1 MQRIVRANIIDST
14 FAEIQ
19 YKGSFAM
26 SFIYL
31 ASWPSGFDS
40 TVLFSCYELAL
51 LVSVSDPDT
60 IVNFII
66 LWYSNRETLGLRY

>member
-1 MQRIVRANIIDST
+1 MQVIVRAYIIDST
-14 FAEIQ
+14 FAEILEAFVQ

-40 TVLFSCYELAL
+40 TVLFSWCELAL
-51 LVSVSDPDT
+51 LV
-60 IVNFII
+60 
-66 LWYSNRETLGLRY
+66 